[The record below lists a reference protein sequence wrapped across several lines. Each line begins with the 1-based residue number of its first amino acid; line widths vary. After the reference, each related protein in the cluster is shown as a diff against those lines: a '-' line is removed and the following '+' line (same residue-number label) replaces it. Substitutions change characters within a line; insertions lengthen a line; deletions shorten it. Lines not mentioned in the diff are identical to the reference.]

1 MRPGKNARYERQERA
16 KVRAES
22 QKPMTPQERLKALD
36 SKLGVGIGA
45 SRERARYAKRLKK
58 EA

>member
-1 MRPGKNARYERQERA
+1 MRLGKNARYERQERA

-36 SKLGVGIGA
+36 SKLGVEIGA